1 MEEVILCMVESK
13 GYLLNEYQLMQIGA
27 LKGYRECKKSLLSC
41 PHGGVRT

>member
-41 PHGGVRT
+41 PHEDVKT